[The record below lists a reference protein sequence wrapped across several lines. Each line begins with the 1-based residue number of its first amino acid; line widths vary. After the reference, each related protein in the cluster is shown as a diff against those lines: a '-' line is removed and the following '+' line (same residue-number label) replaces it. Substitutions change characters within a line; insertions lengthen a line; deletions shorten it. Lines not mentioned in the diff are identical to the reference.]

1 MKVDA
6 AVDLEVA
13 AVAVILQSL
22 PLTISIVTSPVNATQ
37 LSAVVVDVEV
47 DGTTV
52 LAMQR
57 MAVVARTLVP
67 ARHRRS

>member
-1 MKVDA
+1 
-6 AVDLEVA
+6 
-13 AVAVILQSL
+13 
-22 PLTISIVTSPVNATQ
+22 
-37 LSAVVVDVEV
+37 VVVDVEV

-57 MAVVARTLVP
+57 MAVVARMLVP

>member
-1 MKVDA
+1 
-6 AVDLEVA
+6 
-13 AVAVILQSL
+13 
-22 PLTISIVTSPVNATQ
+22 
-37 LSAVVVDVEV
+37 VVVDVEV

-52 LAMQR
+52 LAMQTMQR

>member
-1 MKVDA
+1 
-6 AVDLEVA
+6 
-13 AVAVILQSL
+13 
-22 PLTISIVTSPVNATQ
+22 
-37 LSAVVVDVEV
+37 VVVDVEV